1 MSYKAKIFTREE
13 FREVVAA
20 AIYDYE
26 QAPAKCLYTTKDAA
40 DQLYGHYGEENRGG
54 GMKPRVY
61 DDLVQSAVELSCF
74 GTGQST
80 IEEGRAAY
88 QAWLKEHDRQIA
100 EKAWEE
106 GYIQAVKNMNPM
118 PGEES
123 PEYTPNP
130 YRKENA

>member
-40 DQLYGHYGEENRGG
+40 DQLYGHYGEETEVEEW
-54 GMKPRVY
+54 KPRVY
-61 DDLVQSAVELSCF
+61 DGLVQSAVELSCF

-100 EKAWEE
+100 EKAWKK
-106 GYIQAVKNMNPM
+106 GISKP
-118 PGEES
+118 S
-123 PEYTPNP
+123 RT
-130 YRKENA
+130 